1 MFPVF
6 LLCLV
11 IVGVIFLAC
20 YAAYHFGRKS
30 KIDPIMKARM
40 DKQLNKHRILKTV
53 HKEEETNKIEERT
66 VETVLKIRILEKLN
80 ISPDTLK
87 NCIKELVKEELIIE
101 ADESVI
107 LTTFGITYCEVFV
120 NPKKGNN

>member
-11 IVGVIFLAC
+11 IIGVIFLAC
-20 YAAYHFGRKS
+20 YAAYHFGKKS
-30 KIDPIMKARM
+30 KIDPIMKARVE
-40 DKQLNKHRILKTV
+40 KELNKSRILETV
-53 HKEEETNKIEERT
+53 HEEEKINKAEERT
-66 VETVLKIRILEKLN
+66 VESVLKIRILEKLN

-87 NCIKELVKEELIIE
+87 NCTKELVKDKLIIE

-107 LTTFGITYCEVFV
+107 LTTFGVIYCEVFI